1 MKKECKQEK
10 QKFYYFCDGVKGSFK
25 LLFSGYLY
33 AYTFDKAYTSVVSKL
48 IDRDN
53 FDLDEL
59 SIEIHTGKKELNEI

>member
-33 AYTFDKAYTSVVSKL
+33 AYTFDKAYRKAKIL
-48 IDRDN
+48 L
-53 FDLDEL
+53 FL
-59 SIEIHTGKKELNEI
+59 